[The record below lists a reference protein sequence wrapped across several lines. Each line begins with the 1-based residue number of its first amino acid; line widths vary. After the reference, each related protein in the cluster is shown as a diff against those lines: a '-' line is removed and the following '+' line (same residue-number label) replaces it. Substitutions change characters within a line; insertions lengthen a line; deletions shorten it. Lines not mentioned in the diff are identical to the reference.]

1 MSDVERT
8 DADMTVAVQALMPQG
23 VVWPRQEGTDQWKV
37 LSGIAATANR
47 LRARA
52 RALLVDAFPPTA
64 FHLLPEW
71 EATLGLPDPC
81 AGAAPTLQARRA
93 QVTARLAGEGGQSV
107 PFLIAHAATLGY
119 AITIREFAPSR
130 LGHMRLGDRMQ
141 GPPWAH
147 ALAIEAPPESP
158 VVFRLS
164 QSLLGERF
172 RTWGNAV
179 LECEIRAVAPGH
191 AAVFFTYS

>member
-8 DADMTVAVQALMPQG
+8 DADMTAAAQALMPQG

-37 LSGIAATANR
+37 LSGIARTANR

-52 RALLVDAFPPTA
+52 RALLIDAFPSTA
-64 FHLLPEW
+64 LQSLSEW

-81 AGAAPTLQARRA
+81 AGTAPSLQARRA

-107 PFLIAHAATLGY
+107 PFLISHAARLGY
-119 AITIREFAPSR
+119 EITIREFAPSR

-141 GPPWAH
+141 NAAWAH
-147 ALAIEAPPESP
+147 AFAVEAPPESP
-158 VVFRLS
+158 VVFRLG

-172 RTWGNAV
+172 RSWGNEV

-191 AAVFFTYS
+191 AAVIFTYI

>member
-1 MSDVERT
+1 MRDVER
-8 DADMTVAVQALMPQG
+8 DEGDLTVAAHALMPQG
-23 VVWPRQEGTDQWKV
+23 VAWPRQEGTDQHKV
-37 LSGIAATANR
+37 LAGIAATLTR
-47 LRARA
+47 LRRRA
-52 RALLVDAFPPTA
+52 RALLVDAFPATA
-64 FHLLPEW
+64 YELLPEW
-71 EATLGLPDPC
+71 ELTLGLPDPC
-81 AGAAPTLQARRA
+81 AGPAPTLQERRA

-119 AITIREFAPSR
+119 EITIREFAPSR
-130 LGHMRLGDRMQ
+130 LGQMRLGERMQ
-141 GPPWAH
+141 HAPWAH

-158 VVFRLS
+158 VVFRMG

-191 AAVFFTYS
+191 AAVFFTYI

>member
-1 MSDVERT
+1 MRDVERT
-8 DADMTVAVQALMPQG
+8 DADMTAAVQALMPQG
-23 VVWPRQEGTDQWKV
+23 VVWPRQDGTDQWRV
-37 LSGIAATANR
+37 LSGIARSANR

-81 AGAAPTLQARRA
+81 AGPAPSLQERRA

-107 PFLIAHAATLGY
+107 PFLIAHAGRLGY
-119 AITIREFAPSR
+119 EIAIREFAPSR
-130 LGHMRLGDRMQ
+130 LGRMRLGDRMQ
-141 GPPWAH
+141 DSPWAH
-147 ALAIEAPPESP
+147 ALAVEAPPESP
-158 VVFRLS
+158 VVFRMG

-172 RTWGNAV
+172 RTWGNEV

-191 AAVFFTYS
+191 ATVIFTYI